1 MDGELMFCVH
11 DHFSSGPAEVH
22 ELQIPQL
29 GGNKAYPDQPFW
41 FCRLEKDIAGDVAVA
56 VPDFETLALPGA
68 ETQTPAIAGSA
79 VTKHR
84 HTVAY
89 SFPTLITYLQRS
101 ALICC
106 YAAA

>member
-41 FCRLEKDIAGDVAVA
+41 FCRLEKDIAGDGGGSVEPELVTISVSVAFDDH
-56 VPDFETLALPGA
+56 PQLSD
-68 ETQTPAIAGSA
+68 S
-79 VTKHR
+79 
-84 HTVAY
+84 
-89 SFPTLITYLQRS
+89 
-101 ALICC
+101 
-106 YAAA
+106 